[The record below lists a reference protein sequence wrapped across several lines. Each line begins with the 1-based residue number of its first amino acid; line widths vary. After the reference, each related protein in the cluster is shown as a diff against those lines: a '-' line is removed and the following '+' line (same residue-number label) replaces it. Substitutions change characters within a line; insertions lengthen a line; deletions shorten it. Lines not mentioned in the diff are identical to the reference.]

1 MGFRK
6 EQITDFGMS
15 YNYWNIDSFTV
26 TYSKGIKFVD
36 VIFSAYINE
45 ETRLKGDEPYMKL
58 SQQIS
63 FDIFL
68 VGFKN
73 MVLSNADFTDENI
86 KKALYSLKEYYIDLK
101 DAEDC

>member
-1 MGFRK
+1 MAYK
-6 EQITDFGMS
+6 LKKVTSFGME

>member
-1 MGFRK
+1 MAYK
-6 EQITDFGMS
+6 LEKLTSFGMV
-15 YNYWNIDSFTV
+15 YDYWRIDSFTV
-26 TYSKGIKFVD
+26 NYNDTMKVVD

-73 MVLSNADFTDENI
+73 MALSNADFTDENI